1 MLDLHDIKLR
11 PHDKQTLQKL
21 CETRSNQIKYKDAL
35 ALIQVNRELNEAGQ
49 PLRQS
54 QGLWILQIPRK
65 HAQQRKHASLN
76 ASEQRSNADAM
87 SVVSNMSFAS
97 DVSIDPVV
105 RQRAE
110 KIMEYNASRLEVI
123 NEERQ
128 TPAETKDTKR
138 LTAGK
143 LKVLADKDGE
153 EGVEDLPKSYTVATV
168 KEAQKSPSLN
178 RERLTKMSR
187 FSKFEEKSLLD
198 QDDSYG
204 NYKPKF
210 QTKNYKVTGR
220 TGEVMKLQRIA
231 SLDHQRALLAPI
243 QPDLSR

>member
-1 MLDLHDIKLR
+1 
-11 PHDKQTLQKL
+11 
-21 CETRSNQIKYKDAL
+21 
-35 ALIQVNRELNEAGQ
+35 
-49 PLRQS
+49 
-54 QGLWILQIPRK
+54 
-65 HAQQRKHASLN
+65 
-76 ASEQRSNADAM
+76 M
-87 SVVSNMSFAS
+87 SVASNMSFAS

-110 KIMEYNASRLEVI
+110 KILEYNASRLEVI

-128 TPAETKDTKR
+128 TPAERKDTKR

-143 LKVLADKDGE
+143 LKVFEDKDGE
-153 EGVEDLPKSYTVATV
+153 EAFEDLPRSYTVATA
-168 KEAQKSPSLN
+168 KEIQKSPSLN
-178 RERLTKMSR
+178 RERITKMSR

-204 NYKPKF
+204 NYKPIF

-220 TGEVMKLQRIA
+220 TREVMKLQRIA